1 MTAISMLT
9 PQQAT
14 QLVEEKSAKF
24 IDVRSVGEVLA
35 EQLPDS
41 VFLPFDLVS
50 RARLEEMG
58 IAEKTPILVCR
69 SGSRAKQAAEA
80 LAQETER
87 VAVLDGG
94 IVRWKEEGL
103 TTVVGRKVI
112 PLERQVLVAAGL
124 LILLFTL
131 LGLLLSPLFF
141 AATVFMSCG
150 MIFAGVTGSCG
161 MARILLMMPWNK
173 APMCSGSCSLQ
184 DSSQAT

>member
-80 LAQETER
+80 LA
-87 VAVLDGG
+87 L
-94 IVRWKEEGL
+94 
-103 TTVVGRKVI
+103 
-112 PLERQVLVAAGL
+112 
-124 LILLFTL
+124 
-131 LGLLLSPLFF
+131 
-141 AATVFMSCG
+141 
-150 MIFAGVTGSCG
+150 
-161 MARILLMMPWNK
+161 
-173 APMCSGSCSLQ
+173 
-184 DSSQAT
+184 